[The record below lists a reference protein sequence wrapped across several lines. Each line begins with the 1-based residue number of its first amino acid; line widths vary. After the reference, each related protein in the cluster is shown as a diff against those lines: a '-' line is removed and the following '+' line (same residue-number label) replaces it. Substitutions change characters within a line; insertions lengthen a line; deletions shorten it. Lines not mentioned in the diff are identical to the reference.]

1 MKEMI
6 YFLME
11 VLHLKRVVIVA
22 ALRSPI
28 GKYKGALTQYSAVDL
43 GTKVTQS
50 LLSRYPKVK
59 DDIKQVVFGNVLQ
72 AGNGQNVAR
81 QISINSGL
89 SYEVPATTVN
99 EVCGSGMK
107 AVIMAWQSLQLGQG
121 EVAIAGGT
129 ESMTNAP
136 QLRHFNYETNAYGE
150 PLSAMILDGLT
161 DAFSQK
167 HMGLT
172 AEKVAE
178 DFHVSRSEQD
188 EFAVNSQQKA
198 AKAQANGAFAAEIVP
213 IKTIHGLMEHDE
225 GIRGNSSVEKL
236 SQLRTVFKENGTVT
250 AGNASTIN
258 DGAAVLLLATK
269 EYADLHELPYLTEI
283 CGFSEVGIDPAIM
296 GVAPIKAVTELLAAQ
311 EKTVADIDLFEI
323 NEAFAASSVAVEKE
337 LGLDSNKVNPYG
349 GGISLGHA
357 IGATGARLLTT
368 LSHQLQQEDKEYG
381 IASLC
386 IGGGLGL
393 AMLLKSPSK
402 ENSKKKFYQMSQIE
416 RLEKLQADKKIDPIQ
431 AAELLNTTLDSD
443 VANHMIENQISES
456 EIPMGLA
463 LNLVVNDKEYAV
475 PLTTEEPSVIA
486 ACSYG
491 AKMAEKFTAV
501 IKERLLRG
509 QIVFYDVADEKTL
522 IEWLENNY
530 ATLFEVANV
539 SYPSIVKRGGGLK
552 DVSWRKIEGNYLSL
566 DLKVDV
572 KDAMGANIVNGILEG
587 VAAKLRTVFPSEKI
601 LFSILSNLATES
613 LVEVRCRVPIA
624 NLAKGGNGHVV
635 AEKIAIAADYAKK
648 DPYRAATHNKGIMN
662 GIDGVILATGNDTRA
677 VAAAAHAYA
686 VKDGQYQGLSDWKV
700 VDDYLEGRLVLPL
713 AIATVGGATRVL
725 PKAQAALNILAV
737 EDAKELAAVV
747 AAVGLAQNLAALRAL
762 VSEGIQK
769 GHMALQS
776 RSLAMTVGAVGSE
789 IEMVSRKLQKE
800 TTMNQATAAKILA
813 TLRASN

>member
-1 MKEMI
+1 
-6 YFLME
+6 ME
-11 VLHLKRVVIVA
+11 VLHLKRIVIVA

-28 GKYKGALTQYSAVDL
+28 GKYKGALSQYSAVDL
-43 GTKVTQS
+43 GTTVTKS
-50 LLSRYPKVK
+50 LLSRYPEVK
-59 DDIKQVVFGNVLQ
+59 ADIKQVIFGNVLQ

-81 QISINSGL
+81 QISLNSGL

-136 QLRHFNYETNAYGE
+136 ELRHFNYETNEYGE
-150 PLSAMILDGLT
+150 PLSAMIVDGLT

-178 DFHVSRSEQD
+178 DFQVSRRQQD
-188 EFAVNSQQKA
+188 EFAVFSQKKA
-198 AKAQANGAFAAEIVP
+198 AQAQANGAFEAEIVP
-213 IKTIHGLMEHDE
+213 IQTKVGMMSQDE
-225 GIRGNSSVEKL
+225 GIRADSSVEKL

-269 EYADLHELPYLTEI
+269 EYADSHNLPYLTEI

-296 GVAPIKAVTELLAAQ
+296 GVSPIKAVTELLATQ

-323 NEAFAASSVAVEKE
+323 NEAFAASSVAVERE
-337 LGLDSNKVNPYG
+337 LGLDHNKVNQYG

-368 LSHQLQQEDKEYG
+368 LSHQLQQEDKKYG
-381 IASLC
+381 VASLC

-393 AMLLKSPSK
+393 AMLLKSP
-402 ENSKKKFYQMSQIE
+402 NQNIQKKKFYQMSQAE
-416 RLEKLQADKKIDPIQ
+416 RLDKLQNDGKLTASQ
-431 AAELLNTTLDSD
+431 TAELQKTALDSTI
-443 VANHMIENQISES
+443 ANHMIENQISETQT
-456 EIPMGLA
+456 PMGLA
-463 LNLVVNDKEYAV
+463 LNLVVDDKEYLV
-475 PLTTEEPSVIA
+475 PLATEEPSVVA

-491 AKMAEKFTAV
+491 AKMAESFNAV

-509 QIVFYDVADEKTL
+509 QIVFYDVVDAKKL
-522 IEWLENNY
+522 ITWLEQNQSL
-530 ATLFEVANV
+530 LFDVAKE

-552 DVSWRKIEGNYLSL
+552 EISWRQIENYLSV

-587 VAAKLRTVFPSEKI
+587 VATKLRTVFPTENI

-613 LVEVRCRVPIA
+613 LVEVSCQVPVS
-624 NLAKGGNGHVV
+624 NLAKGGNGYKV
-635 AEKIAIAADYAKK
+635 AEKIVVASDYAKK
-648 DPYRAATHNKGIMN
+648 DPYRATTHNKGIMN
-662 GIDGVILATGNDTRA
+662 GVDGVILATGNDTRA

-686 VKDGQYQGLSDWKV
+686 ARNGQYEGLSEWQLDGE
-700 VDDYLEGRLVLPL
+700 YLKGRLVLPL
-713 AIATVGGATRVL
+713 AIATVGGATKVL
-725 PKAQAALNILAV
+725 PKAQVALNILDV
-737 EDAKELAAVV
+737 SDAKELAAVV
-747 AAVGLAQNLAALRAL
+747 ASVGLAQNLAALRAL

-776 RSLAMTVGAVGSE
+776 RSLAMTVGAKGSE
-789 IEMVSRKLQKE
+789 IAVVSQALQKE
-800 TTMNQATAAKILA
+800 AKMNQATAKKILA
-813 TLRASN
+813 QLRHE

>member
-1 MKEMI
+1 M
-6 YFLME
+6 
-11 VLHLKRVVIVA
+11 KRVVIVA

-28 GKYKGALTQYSAVDL
+28 GKYKGALAQYSAVDL
-43 GTKVTQS
+43 GTKVTQT

-59 DDIKQVVFGNVLQ
+59 DDVKQVIFGNVLQ

-136 QLRHFNYETNAYGE
+136 QLRHFNYETNEYGD

-161 DAFSQK
+161 DAFSHK

-172 AEKVAE
+172 AEKVAKE
-178 DFHVSRSEQD
+178 FHISRDEQD
-188 EFAVNSQQKA
+188 EFALNSQKKA
-198 AKAQANGAFAAEIVP
+198 AKAKAKGFFSTEIVP
-213 IKTIHGLMEHDE
+213 FETKQGLMTQDE
-225 GIRGNSSVEKL
+225 GIRADSSIEKL

-269 EYADLHELPYLTEI
+269 EYADLHNLPYLTEI

-296 GVAPIKAVTELLAAQ
+296 GVAPIKAVTELLTAQ
-311 EKTVADIDLFEI
+311 DKTIADIDLFEI
-323 NEAFAASSVAVEKE
+323 NEAFAASSVAVERK
-337 LGLDSNKVNPYG
+337 LGLDSKKVNPYG

-402 ENSKKKFYQMSQIE
+402 ENSPKKFYQMNQIE
-416 RLEKLQADKKIDPIQ
+416 RLEKLQDNGQINPNQ
-431 AAELLNTTLDSD
+431 ATELLHTALDSEI
-443 VANHMIENQISES
+443 ANHMIENQISEI
-456 EIPMGLA
+456 ETPMGLA
-463 LNLVVNDKEYAV
+463 LNLIVNDKEYSV
-475 PLTTEEPSVIA
+475 PLATEEPSVIA

-509 QIVFYDVADEKTL
+509 QIVFYDIADEKELTK
-522 IEWLENNY
+522 WLENNQEL
-530 ATLFEVANV
+530 LFEIANA

-552 DVSWRKIEGNYLSL
+552 EISWRKIEGNYVSF
-566 DLKVDV
+566 DLKIDV

-587 VAAKLRTVFPSEKI
+587 IAAKLRQIFPNEKI

-613 LVEVRCRVPIA
+613 LVEVSCRVPVA
-624 NLAKGGNGHVV
+624 NLAKSKIGGNGKEI
-635 AEKIAIAADYAKK
+635 AEKIAIAAAYAKK

-677 VAAAAHAYA
+677 VAAGVHAYA
-686 VKDGQYQGLSDWKV
+686 VQNGQYQGLSDWKI

-713 AIATVGGATRVL
+713 AIATAGGATKVL
-725 PKAQAALNILAV
+725 PKARAALSILAV
-737 EDAKELAAVV
+737 QDAKELAAVV

-789 IEMVSRKLQKE
+789 IEAVSQKLQKE

-813 TLRASN
+813 SLRENN

>member
-1 MKEMI
+1 MI
-6 YFLME
+6 YFLVE

-28 GKYKGALTQYSAVDL
+28 GKYKGALSQYSAVEL
-43 GTKVTQS
+43 GTKVTES

-59 DDIKQVVFGNVLQ
+59 KDIKQVIFGNVLQ

-136 QLRHFNYETNAYGE
+136 QLRHFNYETNEYGE
-150 PLSAMILDGLT
+150 PLSAMIVDGLT
-161 DAFSQK
+161 DSFSHK

-172 AEKVAE
+172 AEKVAA
-178 DFHVSRSEQD
+178 DFQVSRFQQD
-188 EFAVNSQQKA
+188 EFAVFSQKKA
-198 AKAQANGAFAAEIVP
+198 AEAQEKGDFTAEIVP
-213 IKTIHGLMEHDE
+213 LPTKTGMMVHDE
-225 GIRGNSSVEKL
+225 GIRADSSIEKL

-258 DGAAVLLLATK
+258 DGASVLLLATK
-269 EYADLHELPYLTEI
+269 EYADSHDLPYLTEI

-296 GVAPIKAVTELLAAQ
+296 GVAPIKAVTELLTAQ

-337 LGLDSNKVNPYG
+337 LGLDRTKVNPYG

-368 LSHQLQQEDKEYG
+368 LSHQLQQEDKKYG
-381 IASLC
+381 VASLC

-393 AMLLKSPSK
+393 AMLLKSPNK
-402 ENSKKKFYQMSQIE
+402 DDRKKKFYQMTQTERLDKLQIE
-416 RLEKLQADKKIDPIQ
+416 GKITASQ
-431 AAELLNTTLDSD
+431 SAELQNTALDSTI
-443 VANHMIENQISES
+443 ANHMIENQISETQT
-456 EIPMGLA
+456 PMGLA
-463 LNLVVNDKEYAV
+463 LNLVVNDKEYTV
-475 PLTTEEPSVIA
+475 PIATEEPSVIA

-491 AKMAEKFTAV
+491 AKMAGNFTTV
-501 IKERLLRG
+501 IKERLMRG
-509 QIVFYDVADEKTL
+509 QIVFYDVKDIETL
-522 IEWLENNY
+522 NNWLEDNQS
-530 ATLFEVANV
+530 LLIKVANE

-552 DVSWRKIEGNYLSL
+552 EISWRQIENYLSI
-566 DLKVDV
+566 DFKVDV

-587 VAAKLRTVFPSEKI
+587 VATKLRNAFPEEKI

-613 LVEVRCRVPIA
+613 LVEVSCRVPIS
-624 NLAKGGNGHVV
+624 NLAKGGDGQAV
-635 AEKIAIAADYAKK
+635 AEKIVVAADYAKK

-662 GIDGVILATGNDTRA
+662 GVDGVILATGNDTRA
-677 VAAAAHAYA
+677 AAAAIHAFA
-686 VKDGQYQGLSDWKV
+686 AKNGQYEGLSEWQLNGDS
-700 VDDYLEGRLVLPL
+700 LEGRLVLPL
-713 AIATVGGATRVL
+713 ALATVGGATKVL
-725 PKAQAALNILAV
+725 PKAQVALNILDVA
-737 EDAKELAAVV
+737 DAKELASLV

-776 RSLAMTVGAVGSE
+776 RSLAMSVGAKGSE
-789 IEMVSRKLQKE
+789 IAAVSQALQKE
-800 TTMNQATAAKILA
+800 ATMNQAIAQKILEQ
-813 TLRASN
+813 LRND